1 MAREAREKALYSTY
15 YIEQKCPRV
24 KIFNNKENRL
34 IFIETLQSVKEKYD
48 FKLYGMALNENG
60 YELVLYDNGSDI
72 SRIMKSINISFSM
85 KYKCKNE
92 GCEQLFKERY
102 KSMILE
108 ADKINETIVNLPL
121 CLYADDSLLDTYL
134 LNDEPIRDCL
144 DCKAKAKEKLDEILK
159 SQGLTFEDMLKK
171 KKYRNEL
178 IKDFRKK
185 SILSLKE
192 LGELFGGLSESAIS
206 KILTR

>member
-15 YIEQKCPRV
+15 YIKQQCPRV
-24 KIFNNKENRL
+24 KIFGNKENRL
-34 IFIETLQSVKEKYD
+34 IFIETLQSVKGKYD
-48 FKLYGMALNENG
+48 FKLYGMALNESG

-85 KYKCKNE
+85 KFKCKNE
-92 GCEQLFKERY
+92 GCDQLFKERY
-102 KSMILE
+102 KSEIL
-108 ADKINETIVNLPL
+108 DTKNIQETILNLPL
-121 CLYADDSLLDTYL
+121 CLYADQSLLDTYL
-134 LNDEPIRDCL
+134 LNDEPIKDCL
-144 DCKAKAKEKLDEILK
+144 DCKAKAKQKLDELIKLE
-159 SQGLTFEDMLKK
+159 GLSFDEMLKNK
-171 KKYRNEL
+171 KFRNEL